1 MSKEE
6 IKKIFNDKKIIKK
19 IQEKL
24 PYLFQLAE
32 IDNSRDGKLGME
44 IGSARERILIAMLIY
59 NYGEDNVKTDIP
71 ITEKETDVILFD
83 EPISIKTLTNKK
95 LIGVK
100 LIWTVDAEKA
110 KEFIKDYVPEADM
123 LLVQLNWNSKGAMYL
138 LTKDG
143 QKEVLNKLGRNNYFK
158 LPKAGT
164 NPRGVEISNEAINLL
179 AKHKTSLKID
189 IDWNRDK
196 NIKYDAYER
205 WVDRWNE
212 K

>member
-6 IKKIFNDKKIIKK
+6 IKKIFSDKKIIKK

-44 IGSARERILIAMLIY
+44 VGSARERILIAMLIY

-100 LIWTVDAEKA
+100 LIWTVDAKKA
-110 KEFIKDYVPEADM
+110 KEFISSYVPEADI
-123 LLVQLNWNSKGAMYL
+123 LLIQLNWNSKGAMYL

-143 QKEVLNKLGRNNYFK
+143 QKEVLNKLGRNSYFK

-179 AKHKTSLKID
+179 AKHKTSLSID
-189 IDWNRDK
+189 IDWKRDE

-205 WVDRWNE
+205 WVDHWN
-212 K
+212 KK